1 MGDHIH
7 HSLGRQLH
15 QSMRIGSAVVVKLGR
30 FCPVIPESLLLP
42 YMEGTPS
49 HCFMLA
55 SLSGG
60 LKVAT
65 VYTASRARHTQCS
78 PVSFVH

>member
-1 MGDHIH
+1 MCQDLLKEHLP
-7 HSLGRQLH
+7 SL
-15 QSMRIGSAVVVKLGR
+15 ISAASV
-30 FCPVIPESLLLP
+30 S
-42 YMEGTPS
+42 YYWAS
-49 HCFMLA
+49 ACFMLA

-60 LKVAT
+60 LKVTT

>member
-1 MGDHIH
+1 MDGGIGCVKTFLKNT
-7 HSLGRQLH
+7 SLPL
-15 QSMRIGSAVVVKLGR
+15 ISAASV
-30 FCPVIPESLLLP
+30 S
-42 YMEGTPS
+42 YYWAS
-49 HCFMLA
+49 ACFMLA